1 MARGNARPKPATG
14 KNPDRKNGK
23 AYKKNP
29 KENANFIS
37 GKTNAGYVEQALERR
52 VARRMS
58 LSPDAPVF
66 TQGSSR
72 SKKKK

>member
-14 KNPDRKNGK
+14 TNPDRKNGK
-23 AYKKNP
+23 AHKKNA
-29 KENANFIS
+29 KENADFIN
-37 GKTNAGYVEQALERR
+37 GKTTDGYTEQALERR